1 MATVRSGDFEWDDAK
16 ADSNE
21 RKHGVTFEEA
31 LTAFFDERQL
41 TVEDPQGHDDRFVL
55 IGMSKEVRI
64 LYVVH
69 AEVVTRRRTRII
81 SARLANKREALKYA
95 MGDAP

>member
-16 ADSNE
+16 GAANE
-21 RKHGVTFEEA
+21 RKHGVSFGEA
-31 LTAFFDERQL
+31 VTAFFDERYL
-41 TVEDPQGHDDRFVL
+41 TVEDPQGHADRFVL
-55 IGMSKEVRI
+55 IGMSMEARI

-69 AEVVTRRRTRII
+69 AEIVSKRRTRII